1 MPSARRRGASPTWWQ
16 RRPEESAMNK
26 ALSSD
31 QVTRYRED
39 GFVHPVAFLTRR
51 EMAAYLAAYEAL
63 EAANRGATDREW
75 IRRPH
80 VHHRWA
86 YELMTAPRLLDIV
99 EDVIGPDILLW
110 DTKLFPKQPGS
121 REMVTWHQ
129 DATYAYLDPAEKV
142 VTVWIAMTDA
152 RPENGGVRFLPGTHR
167 LGQLPHAATGAP
179 DNLLSRGQ
187 AIDAPLDETR
197 AVDVSLAMGEVS
209 LHSLHVVH
217 CSLPNVSQHKR
228 VGIMASYVAPSC
240 LWGAEDHGLTMLVRG
255 ADRHGHFLLAA
266 PPRAVA

>member
-1 MPSARRRGASPTWWQ
+1 MS
-16 RRPEESAMNK
+16 K

-31 QVTRYRED
+31 QIARYRED
-39 GFVHPVAFLTRR
+39 GFVHPVPFLTRA
-51 EMAAYLAAYEAL
+51 EMAVYLDAYETL
-63 EAANRGATDREW
+63 EAANRNATDREW

-80 VHHRWA
+80 FRHRWA
-86 YELMTAPRLLDIV
+86 YDLMTDARLLDIV
-99 EDVIGPDILLW
+99 EDIIGPDILLW

-129 DATYAYLDPAEKV
+129 DATYAFLDPVDQV

-152 RPENGGVRFLPGTHR
+152 RPENGGVRFLPGSHR

-187 AIDAPLDETR
+187 AIDAALEETG

-209 LHSLHVVH
+209 LHNLHVVH
-217 CSLPNVSQHKR
+217 CSLPNLSGRKR

-240 LWGAEDHGLTMLVRG
+240 IWSAEDHGLTMLVRG
-255 ADRHGHFLLAA
+255 SDRHDHFKLAA
-266 PPRAVA
+266 PPRAAA